1 MWLFGRKRRGR
12 HELGAAVREL
22 PAGPPDL
29 RAPAPP
35 LAAPSLPAAPL
46 PPAPRL
52 PVVPGEPPSR
62 VALGF
67 RDGTVQQLTAG
78 SEQSVALEQLAAAL
92 ARRD

>member
-1 MWLFGRKRRGR
+1 MRG
-12 HELGAAVREL
+12 L
-22 PAGPPDL
+22 PAGPPAL
-29 RAPAPP
+29 QPPAPP
-35 LAAPSLPAAPL
+35 LAAPSLPAPLPPAPL
-46 PPAPRL
+46 PSAPRL
-52 PVVPGEPPSR
+52 PVVPDEPPSR

>member
-1 MWLFGRKRRGR
+1 MWPFGRRRRGR
-12 HELGAAVREL
+12 HELGAAVRGL
-22 PAGPPDL
+22 PAGPPAL
-29 RAPAPP
+29 QPPAPP
-35 LAAPSLPAAPL
+35 LGVPSLPAPL
-46 PPAPRL
+46 PSAPRL
-52 PVVPGEPPSR
+52 PVVPDEPPSR

>member
-1 MWLFGRKRRGR
+1 MWPFGRKRRGR

-22 PAGPPDL
+22 PAGPPAL
-29 RAPAPP
+29 EAPAPP
-35 LAAPSLPAAPL
+35 LNASSLPAPL
-46 PPAPRL
+46 PPVPRL

-62 VALGF
+62 VTLGF